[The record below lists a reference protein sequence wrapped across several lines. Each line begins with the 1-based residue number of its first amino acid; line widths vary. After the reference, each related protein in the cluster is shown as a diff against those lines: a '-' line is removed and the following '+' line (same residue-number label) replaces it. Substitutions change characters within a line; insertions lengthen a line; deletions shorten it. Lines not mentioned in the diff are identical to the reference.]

1 MPFYV
6 VENSETKVV
15 SDLPQMSW
23 AELQKFL
30 GDNPTYTQV
39 LTPPAF
45 VKVN

>member
-6 VENSETKVV
+6 VENAETKVT

-23 AELQKFL
+23 DDLQKFL
-30 GDNPTYTQV
+30 SDNPTYQQV
-39 LTPPAF
+39 ITAPSF